1 MSDYLTR
8 LVERSLGVGE
18 VVSPRLQS
26 LFEPRDAVAG
36 PALVDEPIEV
46 REERLAP
53 ASEHAPRS
61 DGEPAAPSPSAKES
75 TTASPRRRTE
85 PPHDVVVERESPAEP
100 GSPPP
105 AVEFAVSEREVLARA
120 ESPVPTLRPQD
131 DQSGERPSP
140 EPPRRRTV
148 VVRERQHPPQSE
160 PAARERRRDRVPT
173 GPDEVRLPSPP
184 ALQPPPVPA
193 QAAPTEPPVVRVTI
207 GRVEVRAVLPPA
219 PPERATPRRAPRMTL
234 DEYLRQGDGR

>member
-18 VVSPRLQS
+18 VVSPRLRS
-26 LFEPRDAVAG
+26 LFEPQDAVAG

-46 REERLAP
+46 RDERLVP
-53 ASEHAPRS
+53 SPEHAPRS
-61 DGEPAAPSPSAKES
+61 VREPTAPSPSAKES
-75 TTASPRRRTE
+75 TPALPRRRTE
-85 PPHDVVVERESPAEP
+85 PPHEIVVERERPAEP
-100 GSPPP
+100 GSPRVT
-105 AVEFAVSEREVLARA
+105 VEPAVSEREALARA
-120 ESPVPTLRPQD
+120 ESPVPTLHPQD
-131 DQSGERPSP
+131 DHGGERPSP

-148 VVRERQHPPQSE
+148 VVRERQPPPRSE

-184 ALQPPPVPA
+184 ALQPPLVPA
-193 QAAPTEPPVVRVTI
+193 YAAPSEPPVVRVTI
-207 GRVEVRAVLPPA
+207 GRVDVRAVLPPA
-219 PPERATPRRAPRMTL
+219 PAERTAPRRAPRMTL